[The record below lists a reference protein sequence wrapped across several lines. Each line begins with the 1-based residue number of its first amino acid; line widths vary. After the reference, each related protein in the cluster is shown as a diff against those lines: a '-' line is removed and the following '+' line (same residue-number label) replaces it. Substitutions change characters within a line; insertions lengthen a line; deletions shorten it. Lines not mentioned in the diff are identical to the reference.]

1 MKILQPM
8 NRKES
13 GVQNA
18 TLDQELVMD
27 ALPVDRFFHY
37 CRAQCRNIDGQLT
50 LGIVGFKIGA
60 AEYVMR
66 AAKIAND
73 GQSMTLMLDMI
84 VGGDARPFARFEGG
98 TVGDKIEFVAC
109 AAEVELDQRGS

>member
-8 NRKES
+8 TRKLS

-18 TLDQELVMD
+18 ALDQELIMD
-27 ALPVDRFFHY
+27 ALPADRHFHY

-60 AEYVMR
+60 SEYVLR
-66 AAKIAND
+66 AAKVAND
-73 GQSMTLMLDMI
+73 GQSMALLLDM
-84 VGGDARPFARFEGG
+84 VVSGNARPFARFEGG
-98 TVGDKIEFVAC
+98 TDGDKIEFVAC

>member
-18 TLDQELVMD
+18 TVDQELVMD
-27 ALPVDRFFHY
+27 ALPVARFFHY
-37 CRAQCRNIDGQLT
+37 TRAQCRNIDGQLT
-50 LGIVGFKIGA
+50 LGVVGFKIGA
-60 AEYVMR
+60 SEYVLR
-66 AAKIAND
+66 AAKIANN
-73 GQSMTLMLDMI
+73 GQSMTLVLDVI

-98 TVGDKIEFVAC
+98 TDGDEIEFVAC
-109 AAEVELDQRGS
+109 ATEVELDQRGS

>member
-8 NRKES
+8 TRKLS

-18 TLDQELVMD
+18 TLDKELVMD
-27 ALPVDRFFHY
+27 ALPVDRHFHY

-60 AEYVMR
+60 SEYVMR
-66 AAKIAND
+66 AAKTANN
-73 GQSMTLMLDMI
+73 GQSMTILLDMI
-84 VGGDARPFARFEGG
+84 VSGDARPFARFEGG
-98 TVGDKIEFVAC
+98 TAGDKLEFVAC